1 MRIKMSSAT
10 LTNQRSLGASFA
22 NAKDV
27 SLVMTKIIIIIKV
40 TSFIQV
46 FHNTLGEMCYTDNCL
61 SLALKG

>member
-1 MRIKMSSAT
+1 MRIEMSSAT
-10 LTNQRSLGASFA
+10 LTNQRSLSASLA
-22 NAKDV
+22 NVKNV

-40 TSFIQV
+40 TSLIQA